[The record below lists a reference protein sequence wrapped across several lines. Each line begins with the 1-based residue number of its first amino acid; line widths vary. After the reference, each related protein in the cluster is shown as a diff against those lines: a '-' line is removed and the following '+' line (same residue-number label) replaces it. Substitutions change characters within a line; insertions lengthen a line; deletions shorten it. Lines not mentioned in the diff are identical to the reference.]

1 MSFLTLS
8 RHGAVWQLLLTNNDN
23 RLNDASVQAWH
34 EALDQVEASEG
45 NTALVITADSDKFF
59 SNGIDLDGI
68 LAQHDM
74 SYLIQQFV
82 PKLDAL
88 LLRLARLPLPVVVAM
103 NGHAYGGGALIAATA
118 DFRVMRADRG
128 RFCFPEVDVKLPF
141 TPLMM
146 SVVKLLPSAGAA
158 WKMAVTGAAWG
169 GEEALKHG
177 VIDVAVAGEQVLPVA
192 MDMAT
197 ALATKDRKTYGKIK
211 QDWRAELTAFM

>member
-158 WKMAVTGAAWG
+158 WK
-169 GEEALKHG
+169 
-177 VIDVAVAGEQVLPVA
+177 
-192 MDMAT
+192 
-197 ALATKDRKTYGKIK
+197 
-211 QDWRAELTAFM
+211 WR